1 MLHPA
6 QGIVRRDRSYGLG
19 DSRVESFS
27 STSLQAPQDSFDL
40 GPAFF
45 DGVEIGR
52 IRGQIQQAGA
62 GGLDFFLYGRCF
74 VGAQVVQD
82 HDLSRLQFRAQDLIE
97 KSQKHIGIGRI
108 FDRHGGQQTGT
119 GHGSQQSEAAPMAG
133 GNGFG
138 DLFSLF
144 RSAPVTA
151 HLGVEP
157 GFVNK
162 HPLPLFDLTY
172 FLLIRLPLLLDPWR
186 VLLLGIDR
194 LFLRRNPI
202 FRSTVQRET

>member
-1 MLHPA
+1 MLKVFDDGKTNRVSSFYAFLTFSVSVAAMLHPA

-27 STSLQAPQDSFDL
+27 STSLLAPQDSFDL

-97 KSQKHIGIGRI
+97 KSQKHI
-108 FDRHGGQQTGT
+108 
-119 GHGSQQSEAAPMAG
+119 
-133 GNGFG
+133 
-138 DLFSLF
+138 
-144 RSAPVTA
+144 
-151 HLGVEP
+151 
-157 GFVNK
+157 
-162 HPLPLFDLTY
+162 
-172 FLLIRLPLLLDPWR
+172 
-186 VLLLGIDR
+186 
-194 LFLRRNPI
+194 
-202 FRSTVQRET
+202 